1 MSFSS
6 DCKTE
11 MCKTPI
17 GHACCMRAELYGC
30 FLMGYKFAPD
40 GIALVTG
47 HEGFADRVSKLME
60 SAFSQKPYIQNHGG
74 KLLLSVPKPQVP
86 LAAFGHD
93 ESLRVSVQM
102 NRAVIED
109 ECCMSAFLR
118 GVFLAG
124 GFVSNPIKK
133 YHLEIITPHVAL
145 SRQLDSLLCEM
156 DIPPKTT
163 NRAGHRVLYFK
174 DSELVE
180 DFLTLCGAPVCAMT
194 IMEAKVEKEVR
205 NNINRK
211 VNCEAANMG
220 KTVDT
225 GIAQCEAF
233 MRLKS
238 SHVWDELSE
247 PLKQAALLRLEY
259 PEDTLAELAERAG
272 VGKSGMNHRLRKL
285 VGLTQQL

>member
-11 MCKTPI
+11 MCKAPI
-17 GHACCMRAELYGC
+17 QRACCMRAELYGC

-40 GIALVTG
+40 SVALLTG
-47 HEGFADRVSKLME
+47 HKAFAERVARLMYK
-60 SAFSQKPYIQNHGG
+60 AFSQNLELQEHGG
-74 KLLLSVPKPQVP
+74 KLLLNVPHPQIP
-86 LAAFGHD
+86 IAAFGHD
-93 ESLRVSVQM
+93 ESLRVSIQL
-102 NRAVIED
+102 NRAVVED
-109 ECCMSAFLR
+109 DCCMTAFIR

-156 DIPPKTT
+156 ELPPKTT
-163 NRAGHRVLYFK
+163 TRAGHRVLYFK
-174 DSELVE
+174 DSEMVE

-211 VNCEAANMG
+211 VNCEAANLG
-220 KTVDT
+220 KTVDAGAT
-225 GIAQCEAF
+225 QCEAF

-238 SHVWDELSE
+238 SHIWDELSE
-247 PLKQAALLRLEY
+247 QLKQAALLRLEY
-259 PEDTLAELAERAG
+259 PDAPLVELAEYAG
-272 VGKSGMNHRLRKL
+272 IGKSGMNHRLRKL
-285 VGLTQQL
+285 MEMEKHV